1 MGNAF
6 EHYDAIGRYRSE
18 ENGVAID
25 SSGALVGSK
34 SSDAKVADAVELSAL
49 LAASP
54 DVHSCFV
61 RQAYRFTV
69 GRRETDADACR
80 LDGYRQLFAE
90 NSLDVRELLLALA
103 TDPSSFERVAVTPD
117 P

>member
-1 MGNAF
+1 
-6 EHYDAIGRYRSE
+6 
-18 ENGVAID
+18 
-25 SSGALVGSK
+25 
-34 SSDAKVADAVELSAL
+34 VELSAL

-54 DVHSCFV
+54 DVHGCFV

-69 GRRETDADACR
+69 GRRETEADACR
-80 LDGYRQLFAE
+80 LDGYRQLFDE